1 MRPFSNIY
9 LIFSCFLLLIV
20 GHSFQPLQA
29 QHTPHQS
36 SFYFESVDLPLGEF
50 DRHINTIT
58 QDSLGF
64 LWFGSQF
71 GLHRWDGHHLKT
83 FRHNP
88 ADSSSIAS
96 DYVTHLYVAK
106 NGHLYVGLREQ
117 GMDRFNY
124 ETGTF
129 QHCLSPHLAP
139 EVVEYIFVSEIDEDK
154 EGNIWVASSVGVYR
168 FTPNSQELKYFKA
181 RPEDKNSLSHFFCR
195 SLHVDKQGTV
205 WVGTGNIW
213 SEDPR
218 GGLNKFRPETEDF
231 VHYFHDPLDA
241 TSLHHDKVTEIFEDS
256 KGNLWI
262 GTGNGGLQILNRKK
276 GTFQSLQNQ
285 AKSTFKLASLFNYED
300 KDQHISFIF
309 EDSEQKIWIGA
320 WGGGIAYY
328 DPESGFSKTY
338 FHEPESPLS
347 LPEPFP
353 WTMCQTQDGTL
364 WGATTG
370 PGEHLFRIRE
380 SLFENHYFSDPNA
393 DVYSFAESQD
403 GRIWIGTGGLEL
415 VQFDPLKKTLVKYDY
430 NKIQAPQSNLDQ
442 QVLPKVLF
450 LPQELLRYNFRM
462 LADEKGRL
470 WISRPGPD
478 GLLRIDPQTGELMAY
493 LHDPAD
499 ERSLGGLGSV
509 PFILKDKQDHIW
521 AVTSEGVLNLYDE
534 ETDRFHRFPFV
545 APNEGPWFIRIM
557 LANARD
563 GGIWIAALP
572 DPNFPKVLLRKF
584 SPATGTF
591 ETFEANVSGYDSSLP
606 FGELSGLIE
615 DDAGRLWLGTK
626 THVLD
631 ITPGHSTPNAFTI
644 KDLGGRFFK
653 GMQMDQQN
661 RIWLFGDQ
669 IYLIDPNTKEHFT
682 FKSPFPLHMEPTSLA
697 CVYQDSLGRIYFGGV
712 GGIQII
718 DPQQVEHALKSE
730 KLETVIYDFQ
740 LLFDQKGEQRDF
752 ALLPNSPAER
762 TIRLPYHQNAF
773 SLRFA
778 TLFFREPET
787 NRYQF
792 QLKHY
797 DQDWRESGLEPLATY
812 VKVPPGTYEFKVRGA
827 VRGGDWRPEKIV
839 RIHIS
844 PPWWATWWA
853 YSLYV
858 LIFLGGLYAFYK
870 FQLTRRLEKAE
881 ADRIK
886 ELNKVK
892 ERLYTNITHEFRTP
906 LTVIMGMNEKIAG
919 FEKERSLIARN
930 GKNLLRLINQMLGLS
945 KLESGQMKLTL
956 IQADI
961 IPYLRYLTSSFH
973 SMAQNKQIAL
983 HFQSK
988 LTSLVMEYDEEKIQH
1003 ILYNLL
1009 SNAIKFTPEGGAIRA
1024 TVSGS
1029 GNQLSLRISDNGVG
1043 IPPKQLQHIFDRFYQ
1058 VDTSSSRKGEGTGI
1072 GLTYTKEL
1080 VELMGGRI
1088 AAESRE
1094 GEGTSFTVSLP
1105 VRQDVTKPEQPG
1117 DYEQTSISEAAQKE
1131 EALSFLPL
1139 IKRYQEEKPVVLIIE
1154 DNEDIIVYLEALL
1167 QADYQVEKAMNGTL
1181 GIEKAIEIIPDIIIS
1196 DVMMPE
1202 KDGYEVC
1209 KELKKDERTSHIPI
1223 ILLTAKASTEDRI
1236 EGLKEGADAYL
1247 TKPFNKEELFV
1258 RLERL
1263 VSLRKTLQAT
1273 YSGKDHFV
1281 RQVMANAKPNLEDR
1295 FLKKLIK
1302 VVQDRID
1309 DPELSVNH
1317 LCKAAKLSN
1326 TQVNRKLKALTNKT
1340 PSQFIRSIRLQKALE
1355 LLENSDLNISEI
1367 AYDVGFSDPNYFSR
1381 SFSEEF
1387 GFAPSK
1393 VRK

>member
-1 MRPFSNIY
+1 M
-9 LIFSCFLLLIV
+9 LCCFLLLTV

-29 QHTPHQS
+29 QHIPQQS

-50 DRHINTIT
+50 SRTINTIA

-83 FRHNP
+83 FLHNP

-96 DYVTHLYVAK
+96 DYVTHLYVAQ

-181 RPEDKNSLSHFFCR
+181 RPENKNSLSHFFCH

-231 VHYFHDPLDA
+231 VHYFHDPMDLS
-241 TSLHHDKVTEIFEDS
+241 SLHHDKVTEIFEDS

-285 AKSTFKLASLFNYED
+285 APSTFKLASLFNDED

-309 EDSEQKIWIGA
+309 EDSEQNIWIGA

-338 FHEPESPLS
+338 FHEPESPSS
-347 LPEPFP
+347 LPEAFP
-353 WTMCQTQDGTL
+353 WAMCQTQDGTL

-370 PGEHLFRIRE
+370 PGEHLFRLRK

-393 DVYSFAESQD
+393 DVYSFTESQD
-403 GRIWIGTGGLEL
+403 GRLWIGTGGLEL
-415 VQFDPLKKTLVKYDY
+415 LEFDPLKKTLVKYNY

-442 QVLPKVLF
+442 QVLPEVLF

-462 LADEKGRL
+462 LADEKGKL
-470 WISRPGPD
+470 WISRPAPN
-478 GLLRIDPQTGELMAY
+478 GLLRIDPQTGELMTY
-493 LHDPAD
+493 LHDPSD
-499 ERSLGGLGSV
+499 DRSLGGEGPVS
-509 PFILKDKQDHIW
+509 FILIDQEDQIW
-521 AVTSEGVLNLYDE
+521 AVSSEGVLNLYDE

-545 APNEGPWFIRIM
+545 APGEFPWFTRIM
-557 LANARD
+557 LAHARD
-563 GGIWIAALP
+563 GGIWIVALP
-572 DPNFPKVLLRKF
+572 DPNFPSFLLKKF
-584 SPATGTF
+584 SPDQGTF
-591 ETFEANVSGYDSSLP
+591 ETFEANVSGYDPSLP

-631 ITPGHSTPNAFTI
+631 ITPGNSTPTVFTI

-669 IYLIDPNTKEHFT
+669 IYLIDPNTKEHLT
-682 FKSPFPLHMEPTSLA
+682 FKSPFPLHMEPAGLP

-712 GGIQII
+712 GGIQIL
-718 DPQQVEHALKSE
+718 DPQQVEQTPNNE
-730 KLETVIYDFQ
+730 KLETIIYDFQ

-752 ALLPNSPAER
+752 ALLPHSPAER

-792 QLKHY
+792 QLKNY
-797 DQDWRESGLEPLATY
+797 DEDWRESGLEPLATY

-839 RIHIS
+839 WIHIS

-858 LIFLGGLYAFYK
+858 LIFLVGLYTFYK

-930 GKNLLRLINQMLGLS
+930 SKNLLRLINQMLGLS

-961 IPYLRYLTSSFH
+961 IPYLSYLTSSFH

-983 HFQSK
+983 HFHSE
-988 LTSLVMEYDEEKIQH
+988 LASCVMDYDEEKIQH

-1009 SNAIKFTPEGGAIRA
+1009 SNAIKFTPERGAISA
-1024 TVSGS
+1024 TVSSSGS
-1029 GNQLSLRISDNGVG
+1029 QLNLRISDNGVG
-1043 IPPKQLQHIFDRFYQ
+1043 IPPTQLEHIFDRFYQ

-1088 AAESRE
+1088 TAESRE

-1105 VRQDVTKPEQPG
+1105 VRRDAMKEQPKA
-1117 DYEQTSISEAAQKE
+1117 YEQASINETDQKE
-1131 EALSFLPL
+1131 DALLAPAL
-1139 IKRYQEEKPVVLIIE
+1139 IKGPQEEKPVVLIIE

-1167 QADYQVEKAMNGTL
+1167 QANYQVEKAMNGSL
-1181 GIEKAIEIIPDIIIS
+1181 GIEKAIEIIPNIIIS

-1223 ILLTAKASTEDRI
+1223 ILLTAKASTENRI

-1258 RLERL
+1258 RLDRL

-1281 RQVMANAKPNLEDR
+1281 QKVMANAKPNLEDR

-1309 DPELSVNH
+1309 DPELSVSH

-1367 AYDVGFSDPNYFSR
+1367 AYEVGFSDPNYFSR

-1387 GFAPSK
+1387 GLAPSN